1 MISSIYYDKQDYA
14 LLSLVDQML
23 QSGSLSEQPLFAEEL
38 HPHGTKELAAPRETR
53 IAYTVIHLLHS
64 LEEGQAADRLHA
76 LSSLYD
82 EVISVTGSTFRN
94 NTGRA
99 LIQLMKEL
107 VRGEHDEERRLML
120 IHTFRKT
127 TAGNRRF
134 VRKVLRDY
142 HLLEMPEE
150 WNQLAFDHHVHDYHT
165 KGRKTSS
172 HLIMDAWIKGIRS
185 LTVIYYNYV
194 DAQSVSEL
202 FQAAKI
208 MGISIQIGIEYR
220 ALFRDKHIS
229 FIWEPPSLMD
239 IQALESFLREEPV
252 RELMNEG
259 HSASVYYVDNVVS
272 KLDAYNQT
280 HRHDISSF
288 TGLDM
293 PEIPQDAFFRFVR
306 AGQPSLLHLADIISQ
321 QVLDLAKAE
330 LPSLQ
335 EKWAESNDQDEKQA
349 IEERISR
356 FNGMYPEAI
365 RQKWLLEIAP
375 PKPLGPESTAKP
387 EFLRINAP
395 DLVQKLYS
403 LRRKSNITLSTAGLT
418 ATDVLEL
425 LYSCRGHITHLETF
439 NLKEY
444 AKGLQAH
451 QKEINT
457 LQYAL
462 NQENSILLKRLITDM
477 LAEHKESGQQDK
489 QSRCTA
495 LTDILYNIPKLKFY
509 YRHKPIKTRIGS
521 DATNRSSLLHGMGF
535 VYIETLP
542 PHARREIQHPNNGR
556 FRLTLPLKSAVEMR
570 VHYSQ
575 RSQEQGSKETFSRW
589 LGKMPGFRFTKYTR
603 KIFWSAVPETVT
615 YQEDANSLATLGG
628 LKDSTTPLFSLQP
641 VRAESVRP
649 GFGNINTRLLNITKV
664 TVGFLLAMCTFAITQ
679 SWWGLVWLGAPIW
692 FFITG
697 VRNVLQAVLAGRG
710 FTRTSLL
717 HWKDYINWSRVC
729 DSLFY
734 TGISVPLLDLVVR
747 WLILNKGFGVSAST
761 HPLLVFLVVATVN
774 GTYIS
779 AHNAFRG
786 LQKEVIIGNFFRS
799 ALAIPLSLVYNA
811 ALLWLCILAGIPGAV
826 AALILADA
834 AAIISKA
841 ASDTMAGILE
851 GVADRRT
858 NLEMRHWDYN
868 RKLRQFFSCYDRLD
882 ALLPEIQAFDI
893 LGQPG
898 AMFCTKGAKIDT
910 LQRDLLVHSLDLMY
924 FFFYQPRARTE
935 LARSIRAMSQDE
947 REIFTK
953 AQMVLTRERGVSQLL
968 VSGHIVRDFGPV
980 LAFYLSKHKTYLSI
994 LSSMTKVSVKAE
1006 KTSFYR

>member
-1 MISSIYYDKQDYA
+1 MISSMYYDKQDYA
-14 LLSLVDQML
+14 LLHLVDQML
-23 QSGSLSEQPLFAEEL
+23 ESGVVSNQPLFAEEL
-38 HPHGTKELAAPRETR
+38 HPHGIKELAAPRETR

-64 LEEGQAADRLHA
+64 LEEGQATDRIHA

-99 LIQLMKEL
+99 LIQLMKDL
-107 VRGEHDEERRLML
+107 VRGEHDEGRRLML
-120 IHTFRKT
+120 VHTFRKT
-127 TAGNRRF
+127 AAGNRRF

-150 WNQLAFDHHVHDYHT
+150 WNQLAFDHHVHDSHT

-194 DAQSVSEL
+194 DVQSVSEL
-202 FQAAKI
+202 FQAAHI

-220 ALFRDKHIS
+220 ALFRGKAIA

-239 IQALESFLREEPV
+239 IQALEGFLEEAPV
-252 RELMNEG
+252 RAHMNEG
-259 HSASVYYVDNVVS
+259 RSASAYYVDNVVD
-272 KLDAYNQT
+272 KLYSYNQYY
-280 HRHDISSF
+280 RHAISTF

-293 PEIPQDAFFRFVR
+293 PEISREEFFRFVG
-306 AGQPSLLHLADIISQ
+306 AGQPSLLHLADIVSQ
-321 QVLDLAKAE
+321 MASRLARAE

-335 EKWAESNDQDEKQA
+335 EKWAASGDQAARQA
-349 IEERISR
+349 IEERVSR

-365 RQKWLLEIAP
+365 REKWLLEAT
-375 PKPLGPESTAKP
+375 PLGVHGPEKAAKP
-387 EFLRINAP
+387 DLLRVSAP
-395 DLVQKLYS
+395 ELVHKLYS

-425 LYSCRGHITHLETF
+425 LYSCQGHITHLETF

-444 AKGLQAH
+444 AKGLLPH
-451 QKEINT
+451 QEEICA

-462 NQENSILLKRLITDM
+462 NQETSILLKRLITDL
-477 LAEHKESGQQDK
+477 LAEHRASDQEDR
-489 QSRCTA
+489 QSRCEA

-509 YRHKPIKTRIGS
+509 YRRKAIKTRIGS

-535 VYIETLP
+535 AYIETLP
-542 PHARREIQHPNNGR
+542 HHARKEILHPQKGN
-556 FRLTLPLKSAVEMR
+556 FRLTLPLKSAVEKR
-570 VHYSQ
+570 VHYSPQ
-575 RSQEQGSKETFSRW
+575 PQEQGRGGAFRAWAAKLFNLRFRRYSRR
-589 LGKMPGFRFTKYTR
+589 L
-603 KIFWSAVPETVT
+603 FWSAAPETVN
-615 YQEDANSLATLGG
+615 YQKDAESLTTLGG
-628 LKDSTTPLFSLQP
+628 LKDSATPFFSLEP
-641 VRAESVRP
+641 VRAESIRP
-649 GFGNINTRLLNITKV
+649 GLGNMNTRLLNISKV
-664 TVGFLLAMCTFAITQ
+664 VAGFLLAMGTFAVTQ

-692 FFITG
+692 FIITG
-697 VRNVLQAVLAGRG
+697 GRNVLQAVLAGRG

-717 HWKDYINWSRVC
+717 HWKDYINWTRLC
-729 DSLFY
+729 DSLLY

-747 WLILNKGFGVSAST
+747 WLILGKGFGISANT

-779 AHNAFRG
+779 SHNAFRG

-799 ALAIPLSLVYNA
+799 ALAIPLSLAYNS
-811 ALLWLCILAGIPGAV
+811 ALLGLFALAGIPWAV
-826 AALILADA
+826 PILTDA

-851 GVADRRT
+851 GIADRRT
-858 NLEMRHWDYN
+858 NLEMRRWDYN
-868 RKLRQFFSCYDRLD
+868 RKLRQFFACYDRLD
-882 ALLPEIQAFDI
+882 ALLPETQAFDL

-898 AMFCTKGAKIDT
+898 AMFVAGGTETDR
-910 LQRDLLVHSLDLMY
+910 LQRDILAHSLDLLY
-924 FFFYQPRARTE
+924 FFYYQPRARTE

-947 REIFTK
+947 REIFLK
-953 AQMVLTRERGVSQLL
+953 AQLVLTRERGVSQLL
-968 VSGHIVRDFGPV
+968 LSGQIVRDFGPV
-980 LAFYLSKHKTYLSI
+980 LAFYLARHRAYLSI
-994 LSSMTKVSVKAE
+994 LSSMTRVPVKV
-1006 KTSFYR
+1006 